1 MASKGQQISY
11 LFLGIVIGICLSAG
25 ALLGLAGHAPEY
37 LMGLKHLLAG
47 KASGESPGAGI
58 QTMLDQAALKMLV
71 QDILASEQGKA
82 LVKDLIQTQAPET
95 IGQMLEGAMSSPE
108 FRRALSE
115 MLDSFF
121 KTSEGKRLIKNIAKE
136 IINP

>member
-1 MASKGQQISY
+1 MSKGQQISY
-11 LFLGIVIGICLSAG
+11 VFLGIVIGICLSAG
-25 ALLGLAGHAPEY
+25 ALLGLAGRAPEY
-37 LMGLKHLLAG
+37 LVDLQRRLAG
-47 KASGESPGAGI
+47 SASTENPGAGI
-58 QTMLDQAALKMLV
+58 HTMLDQAALKMLV

-108 FRRALSE
+108 FRTALSE

-121 KTSEGKRLIKNIAKE
+121 KTSEGKQLIKSIAKE
-136 IINP
+136 ILTQ